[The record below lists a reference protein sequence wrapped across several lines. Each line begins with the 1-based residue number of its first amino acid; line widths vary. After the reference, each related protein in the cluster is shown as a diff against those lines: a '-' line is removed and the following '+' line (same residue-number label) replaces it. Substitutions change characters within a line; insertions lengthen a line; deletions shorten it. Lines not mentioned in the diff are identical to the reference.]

1 MSVRFSEQGAK
12 RKEESAKRKGQR
24 AKGKEERAK
33 RKEQRAKSQAP
44 SAFTPLFALRPL
56 LFALFAPLL
65 DSATSGQYSIKPL
78 RLIIQMTMSRDQK
91 SYEVLAVEP
100 RALEESVDSVVIP
113 AHSDNGDE
121 IKTPSEQTHD
131 SDGNPSA
138 DESPG
143 KAVERFFDLIIDELS
158 ALRTRA
164 EVDSIERAADLI
176 LDCESHGGRVHVTG
190 IGKSEHIA
198 RYVASLLSST
208 GTPAYFLHATECSH
222 GSAGQVC
229 SNDIVIAISNSGATP
244 ELLTA
249 IEILSDFGIKIV
261 GVSGNRESELARI
274 ADVLLD
280 AGVDNEGGELNLVPR
295 ASILAKIY
303 VLCSLSVA
311 LEARKG
317 LTREQ
322 YARWHPGGSLGRLA
336 RGE

>member
-1 MSVRFSEQGAK
+1 MAMSS
-12 RKEESAKRKGQR
+12 
-24 AKGKEERAK
+24 
-33 RKEQRAKSQAP
+33 
-44 SAFTPLFALRPL
+44 
-56 LFALFAPLL
+56 
-65 DSATSGQYSIKPL
+65 
-78 RLIIQMTMSRDQK
+78 DQK
-91 SYEVLAVEP
+91 PYKVVAVEP
-100 RALEESVDSVVIP
+100 SALENLADSVLKIP
-113 AHSDNGDE
+113 YPQPVVEAEPLGDQPLPVTSATPLDN
-121 IKTPSEQTHD
+121 
-131 SDGNPSA
+131 
-138 DESPG
+138 ESP
-143 KAVERFFDLIIDELS
+143 AASVERFFDLIIDELS

-164 EVDSIERAADLI
+164 EVESIERAADLI
-176 LDCESHGGRVHVTG
+176 LECESKGGRVHVTG

-208 GTPAYFLHATECSH
+208 GTPAYFLHATECIH

-229 SNDIVIAISNSGATP
+229 SNDVVIAISQSGATR
-244 ELLTA
+244 ELLSA
-249 IEILSDFGIKIV
+249 VEILRGFGIKIV

-280 AGVDNEGGELNLVPR
+280 SGVDNEGGALNLVPR

-311 LEARKG
+311 LEAHKG